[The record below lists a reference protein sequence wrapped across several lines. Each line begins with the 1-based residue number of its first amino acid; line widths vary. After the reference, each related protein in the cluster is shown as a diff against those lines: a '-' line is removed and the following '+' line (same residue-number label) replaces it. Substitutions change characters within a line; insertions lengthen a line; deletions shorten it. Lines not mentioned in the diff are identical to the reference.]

1 MIEGPHISRIRIYPV
16 KSLDPI
22 ELDHAEMGTYGLKD
36 DRNFAMMADNVHLIN
51 GKRTGLVNSL
61 KAEYD
66 LEQGLITLSKR
77 GDSEKESFELRE
89 ENRELEAYLSSH
101 FGMKLTLVHD
111 TNGGLQDVPKRGS
124 VSIVTEAT
132 LRSLQEDLK
141 MEDLENLRLRFRTN
155 IEISGVEAYWE
166 DRLFNTPGKGVRFTI
181 GDVEMVGICPRVR
194 CNVPPRDPFTGETDK
209 AFAKTMMASRAKH
222 LPSDSHLYEYG
233 NSYHL
238 CVDTYISPQE
248 KGKVIRLGDEVK
260 PLELLDD
267 VSPLIKS
274 ENEV

>member
-1 MIEGPHISRIRIYPV
+1 MRATPHISGIRLYPV
-16 KSLDPI
+16 KALDPV
-22 ELDHAEMGTYGLKD
+22 ELMEAEVGIHGLKY
-36 DRNFAMMADNVHLIN
+36 DRSFAMLADDGRLIN

-66 LEQGLITLSKR
+66 LEQSLISLSKR
-77 GDSEKESFELRE
+77 GKSEKESFELRE
-89 ENRELEAYLSSH
+89 GNRELEAYLAAH
-101 FGMKLTLVHD
+101 FGMKVSLVHD
-111 TNGGLQDVPKRGS
+111 VQGGLQDVPKRGS

-248 KGKVIRLGDEVK
+248 KGKMIRLGDEVK
-260 PLELLDD
+260 PWELLDD
-267 VSPLIKS
+267 VSPLIKA

>member
-1 MIEGPHISRIRIYPV
+1 MEGPQISRIRIYPV

-22 ELDHAEMGTYGLKD
+22 ELDHAEVGTYGLKD
-36 DRNFAMMADNVHLIN
+36 DRSFAMFANDGRLIN

-77 GDSEKESFELRE
+77 DELEKESFQLRE
-89 ENRELEAYLSSH
+89 GNSELEAYLAAH
-101 FGMKLTLVHD
+101 FDMKVSLVHD
-111 TNGGLQDVPKRGS
+111 VEGGLQDVPKRGS

-141 MEDLENLRLRFRTN
+141 MEDLENLRLRFRAN
-155 IEISGVEAYWE
+155 LEISGVEAYWE
-166 DRLFNTPGKGVRFTI
+166 DRLFNAPGKGVKFSI
-181 GDVEMVGICPRVR
+181 GDVEMIGICPRIR
-194 CNVPPRDPFTGETDK
+194 CSVPPRNPFTGEPEK
-209 AFAKTMMASRAKH
+209 YFAKAMMASREKH

-260 PLELLDD
+260 PWELLDD